1 MAQRVKTACGDGR
14 RFELFPQAEPGDDV
28 VIAFRVFFADVLE
41 QRRPCGDHF
50 EQAASGRVV
59 LAVALEV
66 LGKLVDFFGQQ
77 SNLYVRRTGI
87 ALVEFE
93 VVNNIFLFRF
103 CQHFSNKPFL

>member
-50 EQAASGRVV
+50 EQAASAKQSVRQANRYRPGGVRSCEQY
-59 LAVALEV
+59 LSFSFLPA
-66 LGKLVDFFGQQ
+66 FF
-77 SNLYVRRTGI
+77 
-87 ALVEFE
+87 
-93 VVNNIFLFRF
+93 
-103 CQHFSNKPFL
+103 K